1 MNFESDNASAVATEA
16 IEAIA
21 RENDGPATGYGADA
35 TTERLHRRFAELFEH
50 EVAAFL
56 VPTGTAA
63 NALALAH
70 CTPPWGAIYC
80 HAQAHIN
87 ADECGA
93 PEFFSDGAKLIP
105 VPGAHGKLTPEAV
118 AATLGDVRAADQ
130 HRVVPSVLSLTQSTE
145 AGTVYG
151 AAEIG
156 ALTALAR
163 RHGLAVHMDGAR
175 FANAVAALG
184 CAPAD
189 ITWRAGVDVLAFGVT
204 KVGAVGAEAILFF
217 DPARAAD
224 FVYRRKRAGHLL
236 SRMRFVAAQFEAM
249 LEGGLWLRL
258 ASHANAMAARL
269 AAGIAATRGAALLH
283 PVEAN
288 EIFARLPD
296 GAVERLRG
304 QGFRFY
310 DWGAGAAR
318 FVTAFATQAADVDA
332 LIAALDPGA
341 TGADAAGAPRH

>member
-1 MNFESDNASAVATEA
+1 
-16 IEAIA
+16 
-21 RENDGPATGYGADA
+21 
-35 TTERLHRRFAELFEH
+35 
-50 EVAAFL
+50 

-70 CTPPWGAIYC
+70 CTPPWGAVYC

-93 PEFFSDGAKLIP
+93 PEFFSNGGKLVP
-105 VPGAHGKLTPEAV
+105 VPGEHGKLTPEAV
-118 AATLGDVRAADQ
+118 AATLGDIRAADQ
-130 HRVVPSVLSLTQSTE
+130 HRVVPSALSLTQSTE

-151 AAEIG
+151 VAEAA
-156 ALTALAR
+156 TLADLAH

-189 ITWRAGVDVLAFGVT
+189 ITWRAGIDVLAFGAT

-236 SRMRFVAAQFEAM
+236 SRMRFVAAQFDAV
-249 LEGGLWLRL
+249 LADGLWLRL
-258 ASHANAMAARL
+258 AGHANAMAARL
-269 AAGIAATRGAALLH
+269 AAGIVAAPGSTLLH

-288 EIFARLPD
+288 EVFARLPD
-296 GAVERLRG
+296 GASGRLRD

-310 DWGAGAAR
+310 DWGPGAAR
-318 FVTAFATQAADVDA
+318 FVTSFATQPAEVDA
-332 LIAALDPGA
+332 LIAALEPG
-341 TGADAAGAPRH
+341 AAGASAAGAARH